1 MEYTASTI
9 VSENISCDEELFLR
23 EKNKEKDP
31 VKVLESLKKKIEK
44 RLKDGEI
51 SKERADKLIS
61 KIDKQINEIKEFRKL
76 SLEEKKNRLIS
87 ALEERL
93 KKKLEENKISQEEA
107 DEILKKEKKKILD
120 WDGSSN
126 PDFLKRYFFQK
137 KYKD

>member
-76 SLEEKKNRLIS
+76 SLEE
-87 ALEERL
+87 RL